1 MDLLLW
7 RHAHA
12 LDALPGQS
20 DMDRALSRKGEK
32 QAVAMSSWLNGR
44 LPENTQILCSPSRR
58 TLQTV
63 AFLKR
68 SYQVCEEVSPDANAG
83 ALLKAARWP
92 HCPSAV
98 LVVAHQPFLAETVEH
113 LLNLHPAKPLSFRKG
128 GIWWLRHRNQ
138 DGVSDVALVG
148 VINPEI
154 LI

>member
-20 DMDRALSRKGEK
+20 DMDRALSRKGEN
-32 QAVAMSSWLNGR
+32 QAAAMAAWLNAR
-44 LPENTQILCSPSRR
+44 WPDNTRILCSPSKR

-68 SYQVCEEVSPDANAG
+68 AYEICEDIAPEANAS
-83 ALLKAARWP
+83 AVLKAARWP
-92 HCPSAV
+92 HSPSAV

-113 LLNLHPAKPLSFRKG
+113 LLNLNPAKPLSFRKG
-128 GIWWLRHRNQ
+128 GVWWLKYRTK
-138 DGVSDVALVG
+138 DEIPEVELVC
-148 VINPEI
+148 VENPK
-154 LI
+154 